1 MCEAKLKDSSSAT
14 RHDTAMKPQITEIAV
29 PIPTRLF
36 RGQQRLRIA
45 LVGLPNS
52 GKSTL
57 FNAVSATSIHTG
69 ELTGTHRAYG
79 ECRVQIGLDEA
90 DLIDLPSVHSLHQLK
105 QDDLVALQYLLWG
118 DQRPMVFAHDAEA
131 PPAPFSRP
139 DVIIQVVDAT
149 ALDRHLELTMELSML
164 GTPVVLALNM
174 IDQAR
179 SKGLH
184 INTRRLSKL
193 LGMPVVPTVAL
204 MGQGIADLFKTAVSA
219 VRNDV
224 CPVPQPASAHI
235 CEVLKPLGAV
245 LNKPEVQTAFRA
257 PLPLLVM
264 EVAANDHYF
273 LDEFRQHFPDLL
285 SEINEL
291 RQSAEQRLPR
301 PLPEEIHADRHHRA
315 ATLFEAVSRLG
326 DPHTGRGWRYW
337 LDELFLHP
345 QWGLLGS
352 LAVFAAVLFVV
363 FEVSTWIDSM
373 TSAQLVDWI
382 NPWHPTSTLGV
393 IGRAVADGL
402 IGLIG
407 IVIPYMIPLVMLL
420 VALEE
425 SGIMQRIAFVVD
437 RWFHHLGLH
446 GGVAVP
452 FLLGLGCNVPALS
465 AAAVSTKGRE
475 RLIASLLITFVPCSA
490 RSAVIL
496 ALAGKYLGGLG
507 IFAIFMLTLIV
518 IALLGQ
524 IFRRRYRG
532 DSGPGQVQEIP
543 PYALP
548 HWRSMLRTTWE
559 RTSDILTIVTPLLVG
574 GSVIL
579 ALLGHFGADAVIN
592 TALTP
597 ITHWWLGLPVV
608 LGVPILFGILRKELS
623 LLMVYQ
629 ALGSFDVGH
638 YLDWVQIMTFLIFL
652 TFYFPCVSTFAVM
665 LRTLGKRQAIYSVS
679 LSVSVAL
686 LISGIVRLFL
696 EVARHVFA

>member
-1 MCEAKLKDSSSAT
+1 
-14 RHDTAMKPQITEIAV
+14 MKAQVSEISV
-29 PIPTRLF
+29 PIPSRLF
-36 RGQQRLRIA
+36 RGPQRLRIA

-69 ELTGTHRAYG
+69 ELAGTHRAYG

-105 QDDLVALQYLLWG
+105 HDDRVALQYLLWG
-118 DQRPMVFAHDAEA
+118 DQRPIISAHDAEA

-139 DVIIQVVDAT
+139 DMIIQVVDAT

-164 GTPVVLALNM
+164 GLPVVIALNM

-179 SKGLH
+179 SKGMH

-193 LGMPVVPTVAL
+193 LGMPVVPTTAL
-204 MGQGIADLFKTAVSA
+204 MGRGIADLFKTAVA
-219 VRNDV
+219 AMRNDV
-224 CPVPQPASAHI
+224 CPLPQPASPHI
-235 CEVLKPLGAV
+235 CEVLKPLGTA
-245 LNKPEVQTAFRA
+245 LNTPAIQTAFHV
-257 PLPLLVM
+257 PHPLLVM
-264 EVAANDHYF
+264 QVAANDSYF
-273 LDEFRQHFPDLL
+273 LDEIRQHFPDLL
-285 SEINEL
+285 PEIDRL
-291 RQSAEQRLPR
+291 REAAEQHLPR
-301 PLPEEIHADRHHRA
+301 PLAEEIHADRHHRA

-352 LAVFAAVLFVV
+352 LVVFAAVLFVV
-363 FEVSTWIDSM
+363 FEISTWIDSA
-373 TSAQLVDWI
+373 TSARLVDWI
-382 NPWHPTSTLGV
+382 SPWHPTTTLGV
-393 IGRAVADGL
+393 IGRAIADGL

-465 AAAVSTKGRE
+465 AAAASTRGRE

-507 IFAIFMLTLIV
+507 IFAIFMLTMIV

-524 IFRRRYRG
+524 LFRRRYRG

-548 HWRSMLRTTWE
+548 QWRSMLRTTWE

-592 TALTP
+592 TVLTP
-597 ITHWWLGLPVV
+597 ISSWWLGLPVV

-638 YLDWVQIMTFLIFL
+638 YMDWVQIMTFLIFL

-665 LRTLGKRQAIYSVS
+665 LRTLGKRQALFSVS
-679 LSVSVAL
+679 LSIGVAL
-686 LISGIVRLFL
+686 LISGIVRLCL
-696 EVARHVFA
+696 EIARHLLV